1 MRVDHEKKEIVC
13 SVGDLVHQST
23 YRRIGVERGDGFRRM
38 WIGQDIH
45 SRRAEQRANDDPNY
59 RAEVHVIHRT
69 QVGAWSVTITG
80 RIDGL
85 SIDKAAKR
93 VCIEEVKSIHFDLE
107 LEALSRS
114 DKLQRHLYQLLLY
127 AYFLSGQ
134 PELEG
139 FTFAPQL
146 ALIDLVSGEAKL
158 IDTEFERDKVAATLE
173 QHLLRV
179 VEELD
184 TASALR
190 EAKRAFADG
199 LQFPFDGMRPGQ
211 EEIVAS
217 VARAIW
223 QRDALLVSAPTG
235 IGKTMA
241 VLYPAVRQSLKLGK
255 KLFVLTSKTLQQDA
269 AIEALRRLNDGSFR
283 VLRIRAKQKMCAHT
297 EMICHED
304 FCPFAA
310 QYSAKMQKSALLS
323 HLVTSM
329 SYFDPDITFELARDT
344 EVCPFEV
351 SLELIEQADVVVCDY
366 NYIFDPYVGLKAYSQ
381 ENDYGDCVL
390 VVDEAHNLV
399 DRGRGYYSPELQEK
413 QFEDIKQHLMSR
425 NCWLDGWEELLAM
438 LRAHFNELACEAFG
452 EDDEAAAAAGGL
464 WDDTAAPSAS
474 LGAGS
479 AAGAPRARQGLCS
492 PNRALFLEQRV
503 EWERLVLEYIGW
515 KIDNRI
521 AEEEDP
527 LIDFYFKLVKLTN
540 LLSEEGEEIA
550 HIIERTNEGLK
561 LKIFCKDPSRFLGR
575 IFESAHATIALSAT
589 LEPFDFYRKT
599 LGFPPDRTA
608 ELSLPSP
615 FPRENRKI
623 VVISEVDTTYKK
635 RADHYDRIAANV
647 AEIADAGDGNFLAL
661 FPSYAFL
668 REISDR
674 MPPITKRIMIQR
686 NDMTDYERNAI
697 LDILRDKPRRGNLI
711 MAVSG
716 GMYAEGIDYQ
726 GDMLSGVMVVGPALP
741 QVSFEQELLK
751 QYYDEQYGAGFEF
764 AYLIPGMTRV
774 VQSAGRVIRS
784 ETDIG
789 VIALLCRRFT
799 QESYTR
805 YFPMDWYEE
814 SPRELV
820 TRKAAADVRSFF
832 DAKAAPQLRML
843 F

>member
-45 SRRAEQRANDDPNY
+45 TRRAEQRANDDPNY
-59 RAEVHVIHRT
+59 RAEVHVMHRM
-69 QVGAWSVTITG
+69 QIGAWAITITG

-85 SIDKAAKR
+85 SIDKEAKR
-93 VCIEEVKSIHFDLE
+93 VSIEEVKSIHFDLE

-146 ALIDLVSGEAKL
+146 ALIDLVSGEAKI
-158 IDTEFERDKVAATLE
+158 IDTEFEREKVAATLE
-173 QHLLRV
+173 AHLTRII
-179 VEELD
+179 EEID
-184 TASALR
+184 VASALR
-190 EAKRAFADG
+190 VAKRAFADA
-199 LQFPFDGMRPGQ
+199 LEFPFDGMRPGQ
-211 EEIVAS
+211 EEIVSS

-255 KLFVLTSKTLQQDA
+255 KLFFLTSKTLQQDA
-269 AIEALRRLNDGSFR
+269 AVEALRRLNDGSFR

-351 SLELIEQADVVVCDY
+351 SLELIEQADVIICDY

-399 DRGRGYYSPELQEK
+399 DRGRGYYSPDLHEK
-413 QFEDIKQHLMSR
+413 QFDEIKHHLMTR
-425 NCWLDGWEELLAM
+425 NCWLDGWEELLGM
-438 LRAHFNELACEAFG
+438 LRDHFKELAEVLDG
-452 EDDEAAAAAGGL
+452 PAGINQ
-464 WDDTAAPSAS
+464 A
-474 LGAGS
+474 
-479 AAGAPRARQGLCS
+479 LCS
-492 PNRALFLEQRV
+492 PNRELFLEQRV

-550 HIIERTNEGLK
+550 HIIERTNEGLR
-561 LKIFCKDPSRFLGR
+561 LKIFCKDPSRFLGK

-599 LGFPPDRTA
+599 LGFPSERTA

-647 AEIADAGDGNFLAL
+647 AEISDAGDGNFLAL

-668 REISDR
+668 REIADR
-674 MPPITKRIMIQR
+674 MPPITKRVMVQR

-751 QYYDEQYGAGFEF
+751 QYYDEQYGSGFEF

-789 VIALLCRRFT
+789 VIALLCKRFT

-832 DAKAAPQLRML
+832 EAKNAPQLRML

>member
-1 MRVDHEKKEIVC
+1 MRVDYEKREIVC
-13 SVGDLVHQST
+13 SVGDLVQGST

-45 SRRAEQRANDDPNY
+45 SRRAEQRANEDPHY
-59 RAEVHVIHRT
+59 RAEVHVVHRMT
-69 QVGAWSVTITG
+69 LGAWSVTITG

-85 SIDKAAKR
+85 SIDKELK
-93 VCIEEVKSIHFDLE
+93 VVGIEEVKSIHFDLE
-107 LEALSRS
+107 LEALYRS
-114 DKLQRHLYQLLLY
+114 EKLQRHLYQLLLY

-139 FTFAPQL
+139 FAFAPQL
-146 ALIDLVSGEAKL
+146 VLIDLVSGEAKL
-158 IDTEFERDKVAATLE
+158 VDTDFDRDRVAETLQASIAKLIE
-173 QHLLRV
+173 DLETAAALRV
-179 VEELD
+179 
-184 TASALR
+184 
-190 EAKRAFADG
+190 AKRAFADT
-199 LQFPFDGMRPGQ
+199 LTFPFDVIRPGQ
-211 EEIVAS
+211 EEIVSA
-217 VARAIW
+217 VARAVY
-223 QRDALLVSAPTG
+223 QRDSLLVSAPTG

-255 KLFVLTSKTLQQDA
+255 KLFYLTSKTLQQDA
-269 AIEALRRLNDGSFR
+269 AVEALRRLNDGSFR
-283 VLRIRAKQKMCAHT
+283 VLRIRAKSKMCAHT

-310 QYSAKMQKSALLS
+310 QYSSKMEKSGLLS

-329 SYFDPDITFELARDT
+329 SYFDPDITFEAAREH

-399 DRGRGYYSPELQEK
+399 DRGRAYYSPELHEK
-413 QFEDIKQHLMSR
+413 AFEDIKRHMMSR
-425 NCWLDGWEELLAM
+425 NCWIEGWEELLEM
-438 LRAHFNELACEAFG
+438 LRVHFEELAAVLEGDVKQSLCE
-452 EDDEAAAAAGGL
+452 
-464 WDDTAAPSAS
+464 PS
-474 LGAGS
+474 
-479 AAGAPRARQGLCS
+479 RE
-492 PNRALFLEQRV
+492 LFVEQRT

-521 AEEEDP
+521 AEEDDP
-527 LIDFYFKLVKLTN
+527 LIDFYFKLVKFTN
-540 LLSEEGEEIA
+540 LLAEDGDEFA
-550 HIIERTNEGLK
+550 HMVERTGDGIK
-561 LKIFCKDPSRFLGR
+561 LKIFCKDPSKFLGK
-575 IFESAHATIALSAT
+575 IFDSAHATVALSAT
-589 LEPFDFYRKT
+589 LEPFEFYRRT
-599 LGFPPDRTA
+599 LGFPEDRTA

-615 FPRENRKI
+615 FPRDNRKI
-623 VVISEVDTTYKK
+623 VIVPEVDTTYKR
-635 RADHYDRIAANV
+635 RADHYEKIAENV
-647 AEIADAGDGNFLAL
+647 AQIADSGDGNFLAL

-668 REISDR
+668 REVSER
-674 MPPITKRIMIQR
+674 MPPIEKRVMIQR

-697 LDILRDKPRRGNLI
+697 LDILKTRGRKGNLI
-711 MAVSG
+711 LAVSG

-789 VIALLCRRFT
+789 VIALLCKRFT

-805 YFPMDWYEE
+805 YFPSDWYES

-820 TRKAAADVRSFF
+820 SRKPASEIRAFF
-832 DAKAAPQLRML
+832 EAKMLTPQLRML

>member
-45 SRRAEQRANDDPNY
+45 SKRAEERANDDPNY
-59 RAEVHVIHRT
+59 RAEVYVVHRT
-69 QVGAWSVTITG
+69 QVGDWAVTITG

-85 SIDKAAKR
+85 SVDKAAKR
-93 VCIEEVKSIHFDLE
+93 VSIEEVKSIHFDLE

-146 ALIDLVSGEAKL
+146 ALIDLVSGEAKI
-158 IDTEFERDKVAATLE
+158 IDTEFDRAKVAGTLE
-173 QHLLRV
+173 QHLLRL
-179 VEELD
+179 VEEID

-190 EAKRAFADG
+190 EAKRAFADS
-199 LQFPFDGMRPGQ
+199 LAFPFEDMRPGQ
-211 EEIVAS
+211 EEIVSS

-255 KLFVLTSKTLQQDA
+255 KLFFLTSKTLQQDA
-269 AIEALRRLNDGSFR
+269 AVEALRRLNDGSFR

-329 SYFDPDITFELARDT
+329 SYFDPDVTFELARDT

-351 SLELIEQADVVVCDY
+351 SLELIEQADVVICDY

-399 DRGRGYYSPELQEK
+399 DRGRGYYSPELHEK
-413 QFEDIKQHLMSR
+413 QFDEIKQHLMTR
-425 NCWLDGWEELLAM
+425 NCWLDGWEEQLAM
-438 LRAHFNELACEAFG
+438 LRDHFHELAHEALG
-452 EDDEAAAAAGGL
+452 DRAAAPPGGLWNETAGEAAAA
-464 WDDTAAPSAS
+464 
-474 LGAGS
+474 
-479 AAGAPRARQGLCS
+479 PRFSQALCS
-492 PNRALFLEQRV
+492 PNRSLFLEQRV
-503 EWERLVLEYIGW
+503 EWERIVLEYIGW

-561 LKIFCKDPSRFLGR
+561 LKVFCKDPSRFLGR
-575 IFESAHATIALSAT
+575 IFESAHATVALSAT

-599 LGFPPDRTA
+599 LGFPADRTA

-623 VVISEVDTTYKK
+623 VVISEVDTTWKK
-635 RADHYDRIAANV
+635 RADHYDRIASHV
-647 AEIADAGDGNFLAL
+647 ADIADAGDGNFLAL

-668 REISDR
+668 REIAER
-674 MPPITKRIMIQR
+674 MPPITKRVMVQR

-711 MAVSG
+711 LAVSG

-789 VIALLCRRFT
+789 VIALLCKRFT

-814 SPRELV
+814 TPRELV

-832 DAKAAPQLRML
+832 DAKNTPQVRML

>member
-1 MRVDHEKKEIVC
+1 MRVDHEKREIVC
-13 SVGDLVHQST
+13 AVGDLVYEST

-45 SRRAEQRANDDPNY
+45 TKRAEQRANEDPHY
-59 RAEVHVIHRT
+59 RAEVHVVHRT
-69 QVGAWSVTITG
+69 TVGGWNVTVTG
-80 RIDGL
+80 RVDGL
-85 SIDKAAKR
+85 SIDRDAKR
-93 VCIEEVKSIHFDLE
+93 VSIEEVKSIHFDLE
-107 LEALSRS
+107 LEALYRS
-114 DKLQRHLYQLLLY
+114 EKLQRHLYQLLLY
-127 AYFLSGQ
+127 ALFLSGQ
-134 PELEG
+134 PDFDG
-139 FTFAPQL
+139 YVFAPQL
-146 ALIDLVSGEAKL
+146 VLIDLVSGDTRIVDTTFDRDAVAETLRASLAKL
-158 IDTEFERDKVAATLE
+158 IEDLETAAA
-173 QHLLRV
+173 LRV
-179 VEELD
+179 
-184 TASALR
+184 
-190 EAKRAFADG
+190 AKRAFADT
-199 LQFPFDGMRPGQ
+199 LEFPFGAMRPGQ
-211 EEIVAS
+211 DEMVAA
-217 VARAIW
+217 VARGVW
-223 QRDALLVSAPTG
+223 QRDALLISAPTG

-255 KLFVLTSKTLQQDA
+255 KLFFLTSKTLQQDA

-283 VLRIRAKQKMCAHT
+283 VLRIRSKQKMCAHT

-310 QYSAKMQKSALLS
+310 QYSQKMEKSALLT

-329 SYFDPDITFELARDT
+329 SYFDPDITYAMARDT

-351 SLELIEQADVVVCDY
+351 SLELIEQADVIVCDY
-366 NYIFDPYVGLKAYSQ
+366 NYIFDPYVGLKAYQQ

-399 DRGRGYYSPELQEK
+399 DRGRGYYSPELHEQ
-413 QFEDIKQHLMSR
+413 QFDAIRQHMMSR
-425 NCWLDGWEELLAM
+425 NCWIEGWENLLDD
-438 LRAHFNELACEAFG
+438 LRAHFHELAHVL
-452 EDDEAAAAAGGL
+452 DD
-464 WDDTAAPSAS
+464 DDLKQS
-474 LGAGS
+474 
-479 AAGAPRARQGLCS
+479 LCS
-492 PNRALFLEQRV
+492 PSRELFVEQRTI
-503 EWERLVLEYIGW
+503 WERIVLEYIGW

-527 LIDFYFKLVKLTN
+527 LIDFYFKLVKFTN
-540 LLSEEGEEIA
+540 LLAEDGDEFA
-550 HIIERTNEGLK
+550 HLVERTNDGIK
-561 LKIFCKDPSRFLGR
+561 LKIFCKDPSRFLGQ
-575 IFESAHATIALSAT
+575 IFDSAHATVALSAT
-589 LEPFDFYRKT
+589 LEPFEFYRKT
-599 LGFPPDRTA
+599 LGFPNDRTA

-623 VVISEVDTTYKK
+623 VVVSEVDTTYKR
-635 RADHYDRIAANV
+635 RADHYERIAETV

-668 REISDR
+668 REVSER
-674 MPPITKRIMIQR
+674 MPPTMKRVMIQR

-697 LDILRDKPRRGNLI
+697 LDILRERTRKGNLI
-711 MAVSG
+711 LAVSG

-789 VIALLCRRFT
+789 IIALLCKRFT

-805 YFPMDWYEE
+805 YFPADWYEE
-814 SPRELV
+814 TPRELV
-820 TRKAAADVRSFF
+820 SKKAATDVRSFF
-832 DAKAAPQLRML
+832 EAKSTPQLRIV

>member
-1 MRVDHEKKEIVC
+1 VRVDYEKREIVC
-13 SVGDLVHQST
+13 AVGDLVQGST

-45 SRRAEQRANDDPNY
+45 ARRAEQRAGEDPHY
-59 RAEVHVIHRT
+59 RAEVHIVHRMS
-69 QVGAWSVTITG
+69 VGGWGVTITG

-85 SIDKAAKR
+85 SVDKEAQR
-93 VCIEEVKSIHFDLE
+93 VSIEEVKSIHFDLE
-107 LEALSRS
+107 LESLYRS
-114 DKLQRHLYQLLLY
+114 EKLQRHLYQLLLY

-134 PELEG
+134 PDLDG

-146 ALIDLVSGEAKL
+146 VLIDLVSGDTK
-158 IDTEFERDKVAATLE
+158 IVDTEFDRDRVAATLQSSIAKLIE
-173 QHLLRV
+173 DLETAAALRV
-179 VEELD
+179 
-184 TASALR
+184 
-190 EAKRAFADG
+190 AKRAFADT
-199 LQFPFDGMRPGQ
+199 LQFPFEIVRPGQ
-211 EEIVAS
+211 DEIVSA
-217 VARAIW
+217 VARAVY

-255 KLFVLTSKTLQQDA
+255 KLFFLTSKTLQQDA
-269 AIEALRRLNDGSFR
+269 AVEALRRLNDGSFR
-283 VLRIRAKQKMCAHT
+283 VLRIRAKSKMCAHT
-297 EMICHED
+297 EMVCHED

-310 QYSAKMQKSALLS
+310 QYTSKMDKSGLLS

-329 SYFDPDITFELARDT
+329 SYFDPDITFELAREH

-399 DRGRGYYSPELQEK
+399 DRGRAYYSPELHEK
-413 QFEDIKQHLMSR
+413 AFEDIRRHMMSR
-425 NCWLDGWEELLAM
+425 NCWIEGWEDLLDI
-438 LRAHFNELACEAFG
+438 LSAHFRELAAQAFEEDGG
-452 EDDEAAAAAGGL
+452 EDFGASGDLGFPAAEAAAA
-464 WDDTAAPSAS
+464 PR
-474 LGAGS
+474 
-479 AAGAPRARQGLCS
+479 APRVALCEPS
-492 PNRALFLEQRV
+492 RELFVEQRT
-503 EWERLVLEYIGW
+503 EWERIVLEYIGW

-527 LIDFYFKLVKLTN
+527 LIDFYFKLVKFTN
-540 LLSEEGEEIA
+540 LLSEDGDELA
-550 HIIERTNEGLK
+550 HLVERTNDGLK
-561 LKIFCKDPSRFLGR
+561 LKIFCKDPSKFLGK
-575 IFESAHATIALSAT
+575 IFDSAHATVALSAT
-589 LEPFDFYRKT
+589 LEPFEFYRRT
-599 LGFPPDRTA
+599 LGFPDERTA

-615 FPRENRKI
+615 FPRDNRKI
-623 VVISEVDTTYKK
+623 VVIPEVDTTYKR
-635 RADHYDRIAANV
+635 RADHYQRIADTV
-647 AEIADAGDGNFLAL
+647 AQIADSGHGNFLAL

-668 REISDR
+668 REISER
-674 MPPITKRIMIQR
+674 MPPIEKRVMVQR

-697 LDILRDKPRRGNLI
+697 LDILKSRARKGNLI
-711 MAVSG
+711 LAVSG

-784 ETDIG
+784 ESDVG
-789 VIALLCRRFT
+789 VIALLCKRFT

-805 YFPMDWYEE
+805 YFPADWYEE

-820 TRKAAADVRSFF
+820 SRKPASEIRAFF
-832 DAKAAPQLRML
+832 EAKNTPQLRML

>member
-1 MRVDHEKKEIVC
+1 MRIDYEKREIVC
-13 SVGDLVHQST
+13 GVGDLVHEST

-45 SRRAEQRANDDPNY
+45 TKRAELRANEDPHY
-59 RAEVHVIHRT
+59 RAEVHVVHRT
-69 QVGAWSVTITG
+69 MLGPWSITVTG

-85 SIDKAAKR
+85 SVDRDAKR
-93 VCIEEVKSIHFDLE
+93 IVIEEVKSLHFDLE
-107 LEALSRS
+107 LDALQRS
-114 DKLQRHLYQLLLY
+114 DKLQRHLFQLLLY
-127 AYFLSGQ
+127 AFFLCDQ
-134 PELEG
+134 PDLEG
-139 FTFAPQL
+139 FTFEPQL
-146 ALIDLVSGEAKL
+146 VLIDLVSGDTKI
-158 IDTEFERDKVAATLE
+158 IDTEFDRNKVADALNASLAKLVDKIDTA
-173 QHLLRV
+173 HALRV
-179 VEELD
+179 
-184 TASALR
+184 
-190 EAKRAFADG
+190 AKRAFADS
-199 LQFPFDGMRPGQ
+199 LDFPFDGMRGGQ
-211 EEIVAS
+211 EEIVSA

-223 QRDALLVSAPTG
+223 QRDALLISAPTG

-241 VLYPAVRQSLKLGK
+241 VLYPAVKQALKLGK
-255 KLFVLTSKTLQQDA
+255 KLFFLTSKTLQQDA
-269 AIEALRRLNDGSFR
+269 AVKALSMLNDGSFR
-283 VLRIRAKQKMCAHT
+283 VLRIRAKQKMCAHS

-310 QYSAKMQKSALLS
+310 QYSQKMAQTGLLS

-329 SYFDPDITFELARDT
+329 SYFDPDVTFELAKKT

-351 SLELIEQADVVVCDY
+351 SLELIEQADVIVCDY

-381 ENDYGDCVL
+381 DNDYGDCVL

-399 DRGRGYYSPELQEK
+399 DRGRGYYSPELHEK
-413 QFEDIKQHLMSR
+413 SFDDIRQHLMTR
-425 NCWLDGWEELLAM
+425 NCWLEGWEELLAL
-438 LRAHFNELACEAFG
+438 LRAHFHELG
-452 EDDEAAAAAGGL
+452 QMLEDDV
-464 WDDTAAPSAS
+464 
-474 LGAGS
+474 
-479 AAGAPRARQGLCS
+479 RQALCS
-492 PNRALFLEQRV
+492 PDRELFLEQRV

-521 AEEEDP
+521 AEEDDP
-527 LIDFYFKLVKLTN
+527 LIDFYFKLVRMTN
-540 LLSEEGEEIA
+540 LLAEDGDEFA
-550 HIIERTNEGLK
+550 HLIEKTNEGLK
-561 LKIFCKDPSRFLGR
+561 LKVFCKDPSRFLGK

-599 LGFPPDRTA
+599 LGFPNDRTC

-615 FPRENRKI
+615 FPRSNRKI
-623 VVISEVDTTYKK
+623 VVVPEIDTTWKK
-635 RADHYDRIAANV
+635 RSDSYDRIATTV
-647 AEIADAGDGNFLAL
+647 ADIADAGDGNFLAL

-668 REISDR
+668 REVSER
-674 MPPITKRIMIQR
+674 MPPLRKNVMVQR

-697 LDILRDKPRRGNLI
+697 LEILRDRPRRGNLI
-711 MAVSG
+711 LAVSG
-716 GMYAEGIDYQ
+716 GMYAEGIDYV

-751 QYYDEQYGAGFEF
+751 AYYDEQYGAGFEF

-799 QESYTR
+799 QETYTR
-805 YFPMDWYEE
+805 YFPADWYED

-820 TRKAAADVRSFF
+820 SRQPASEIRSFLE
-832 DAKAAPQLRML
+832 AKTTPQLRIV